1 MRPYSKSLIC
11 ASTIG
16 LLAGCLTLGAGAG
29 SSSEASEEDQNVL
42 ILTGVVRDFKER
54 TTEGGHPDF
63 ERKPNSGFG
72 HYVKNI
78 NQELGSDGKPAFDG
92 GGRKLKRQF
101 KNSSGDPICWSVFDS
116 SRGDIPGRF
125 GGYDD
130 GGISTED
137 SFNMWFNDV
146 LGVNMSRTLE
156 LELDKQADG
165 SFVFDSNSAGWC
177 QQVGGF
183 FPIENQL
190 FGNSAP
196 RSNAPDRNFHF
207 TFELH
212 TEFTYD
218 ANGAQVFTFRGD
230 DDVWVFINDQL
241 VIDVGGVHNAVEQS
255 IELDRLEL
263 KDGDVYRLSFFFA
276 ERHRTESNFRI
287 QTNLKL
293 ETVNLPTVTAAYD

>member
-16 LLAGCLTLGAGAG
+16 LLAGGLTLGAGAG

-42 ILTGVVRDFKER
+42 NLTGVVRDFKER
-54 TTEGGHPDF
+54 TVEGGHPDF
-63 ERKPNSGFG
+63 ERQPNSGFG
-72 HYVKNI
+72 QYVRNI
-78 NQELGSDGKPAFDG
+78 SEDIGSDGKPVFEG

-116 SRGDIPGRF
+116 SRGDIAGRY
-125 GGYDD
+125 GGFDD

-156 LELDKQADG
+156 LELEKQADG
-165 SFVFDSNSAGWC
+165 SFVFDSNNADWC
-177 QQVGGF
+177 QEVGGF

-230 DDVWVFINDQL
+230 DDVWVFINDKL

>member
-16 LLAGCLTLGAGAG
+16 LLAGGLTLGAGAG
-29 SSSEASEEDQNVL
+29 SSSEASDENQDVL

-54 TTEGGHPDF
+54 TAEGGHPDF
-63 ERKPNSGFG
+63 ERQPSGGFG
-72 HYVKNI
+72 HYVRSVS
-78 NQELGSDGKPAFDG
+78 ETLGADGKPVYEGD
-92 GGRKLKRQF
+92 GRKLKRQF
-101 KNSSGDPICWSVFDS
+101 KNSSGTPICWSVFDS
-116 SRGDIPGRF
+116 SRGDIAGRY
-125 GGYDD
+125 GSMSDA
-130 GGISTED
+130 GISSGD

-156 LELDKQADG
+156 LELEKQADG
-165 SFVFDSNSAGWC
+165 SFVFDSNQASWC
-177 QQVGGF
+177 QEVGGF

-196 RSNAPDRNFHF
+196 ASNAPDRNFHF

-212 TEFTYD
+212 TEFTFD
-218 ANGAQVFTFRGD
+218 EDGAQVFTFRGD
-230 DDVWVFINDQL
+230 DDVWVFIDDKL
-241 VIDVGGVHNAVEQS
+241 VIDVGGVHSAIEQS
-255 IELDRLEL
+255 IELDRLGL
-263 KDGDVYRLSFFFA
+263 QDGEVYRLSFFFA
-276 ERHRTESNFRI
+276 ERHRTQSNFRI